1 MQEIYVEYMKSSLN
15 SDTVAY
21 CICKVKC
28 LTLILSIALGYYV
41 VAINGSHPM
50 IRWEMK
56 RGLDLT
62 ISSVAGES
70 YTVDVSSS
78 VEETCFQW
86 FMMYKFSVIFL
97 AR

>member
-1 MQEIYVEYMKSSLN
+1 M
-15 SDTVAY
+15 
-21 CICKVKC
+21 
-28 LTLILSIALGYYV
+28 

-50 IRWEMK
+50 IRWEME

-86 FMMYKFSVIFL
+86 FMMRLVLFFWQGKKKY
-97 AR
+97 